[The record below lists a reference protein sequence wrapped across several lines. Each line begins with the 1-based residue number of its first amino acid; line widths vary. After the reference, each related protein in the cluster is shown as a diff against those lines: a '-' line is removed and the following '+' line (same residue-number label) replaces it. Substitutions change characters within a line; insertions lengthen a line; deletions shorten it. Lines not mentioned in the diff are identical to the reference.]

1 MKKFLGVILVCSA
14 YVFASWDYF
23 SVIEYGKGEAKITS
37 VNGWLGDFKIRYS
50 PLEKLELMAKQ
61 GTILGA
67 RYQIIPVL
75 SGGVDVE
82 FPIGDREW
90 TFTPNVQ
97 FSTPITEALV
107 LGSNGQVT
115 LRTEDD
121 SGIDFSAGGELDLAV
136 DKKNTIRVACAFNIE
151 QLNKD
156 GDLEIAPT
164 IGYVANPGN
173 LFLGTYFGMNFVNGD
188 YSTLIGLD
196 ASIKF

>member
-1 MKKFLGVILVCSA
+1 MKKVLGVLLICTAS
-14 YVFASWDYF
+14 VFAGWDYF
-23 SVIEYGKGEAKITS
+23 PVIEYGKGEAKIAS
-37 VNGWLGDFKIRYS
+37 VNGGLGDFKIRYS
-50 PLEKLELMAKQ
+50 PLENLELMAKQ

-67 RYQIIPVL
+67 RYQIISVL

-82 FPIGDREW
+82 FPIGDKEW
-90 TFTPNVQ
+90 SFTPNVQ

-121 SGIDFSAGGELDLAV
+121 SNIDFSAGAELDLAV
-136 DKKNTIRVACAFNIE
+136 GKSTIWVACDFNIE
-151 QLNKD
+151 HLNED

-164 IGYVANPGN
+164 IGYVASPGN
-173 LFLGTYFGMNFVNGD
+173 LSLGTYFGMKFINDD